1 MTDRELMQQAL
12 EALGLAQPDPLQRFT
27 DVQQEIEAVLA
38 PEQEPVVV
46 IKRNISGQIT
56 MQTPD
61 GNPFDMS
68 KYIGAKLYTAPPE
81 QEPVACIVKG
91 CSNHRGEGRF
101 IGALC
106 SPCHTFITTGEGKYS
121 QAYRNSKRE
130 WQGLFFDA
138 VYEAWHSAGMD
149 VLGGDWNTFASTL
162 KAKLKEKND

>member
-46 IKRNISGQIT
+46 IKRNEVGQIT

-81 QEPVACIVKG
+81 QE
-91 CSNHRGEGRF
+91 R
-101 IGALC
+101 
-106 SPCHTFITTGEGKYS
+106 
-121 QAYRNSKRE
+121 RE
-130 WQGLFFDA
+130 WQGLTENEMKNLADTHLVYQVETPEMSGVFDLIRA
-138 VYEAWHSAGMD
+138 VSE
-149 VLGGDWNTFASTL
+149 
-162 KAKLKEKND
+162 KLEEKND